1 MTTAVFYTLKMRKG
15 RRKKAAHTDDLL
27 SMALIGYESAKE
39 TIEKKILEIRKMIG
53 GSGKAITAAVET
65 YTKAAPR
72 KKRTLTA
79 KARRAISLAQK
90 RRWRDARKTA
100 KATVKTVKAKVKRTV
115 KAAKLKAANVVP

>member
-1 MTTAVFYTLKMRKG
+1 
-15 RRKKAAHTDDLL
+15 
-27 SMALIGYESAKE
+27 MALIGYESAKE

-65 YTKAAPR
+65 YTKAVPR
-72 KKRTLTA
+72 KKRTLTV

-100 KATVKTVKAKVKRTV
+100 KATVRTVKAKVKRTV
-115 KAAKLKAANVVP
+115 KAAKSKAANAVPF